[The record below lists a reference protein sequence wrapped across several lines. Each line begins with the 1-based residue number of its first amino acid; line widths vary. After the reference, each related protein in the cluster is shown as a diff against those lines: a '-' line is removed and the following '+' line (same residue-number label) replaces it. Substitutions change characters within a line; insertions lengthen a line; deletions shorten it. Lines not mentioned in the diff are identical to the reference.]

1 MSEES
6 VTPDPSTNSHFNPRT
21 EFLKDKRAGLFDRP
35 LPMLEHEDHVFCGFA
50 DIRQGLVHI
59 GIGLSDVT
67 RAQLGNLMCPRLP
80 RIAELERREILDT
93 ARFEKFLR
101 DYA

>member
-50 DIRQGLVHI
+50 DIRQGLVHVRA
-59 GIGLSDVT
+59 GLAYVA
-67 RAQLGNLMCPRLP
+67 RAQIGHLMCDCLIPIGEFHTRQ
-80 RIAELERREILDT
+80 ALDT
-93 ARFEKFLR
+93 AGFENFLP
-101 DYA
+101 A